1 MQGTARTVH
10 GVPATNF
17 AREER
22 SDDALDPKISKGLSF
37 WLVVLIVQECG
48 QLFSGIRNLYYS
60 INLVALSLST
70 VNSVFFPSGYRNFVL
85 DWYLLTT
92 FYAALSNP

>member
-37 WLVVLIVQECG
+37 WLAVLI
-48 QLFSGIRNLYYS
+48 I
-60 INLVALSLST
+60 
-70 VNSVFFPSGYRNFVL
+70 
-85 DWYLLTT
+85 
-92 FYAALSNP
+92 

>member
-22 SDDALDPKISKGLSF
+22 SDDEFDPKIGKGLSF
-37 WLVVLIVQECG
+37 WLAVLI
-48 QLFSGIRNLYYS
+48 I
-60 INLVALSLST
+60 
-70 VNSVFFPSGYRNFVL
+70 
-85 DWYLLTT
+85 
-92 FYAALSNP
+92 

>member
-22 SDDALDPKISKGLSF
+22 SDDELDPTISKGLSF
-37 WLVVLIVQECG
+37 WLVVLIV
-48 QLFSGIRNLYYS
+48 
-60 INLVALSLST
+60 
-70 VNSVFFPSGYRNFVL
+70 
-85 DWYLLTT
+85 
-92 FYAALSNP
+92 